1 MRRVL
6 AIAAFAALLLV
17 PTLAQAQYPWGGY
30 YGSAYYGRTYGL
42 GVSAP
47 RTFVSPPYF
56 SLYPPV
62 YYSHEIVRR
71 PMGMGPLAYTGL
83 GSQFSAPVSAPA
95 AAPAPVVQADPK
107 PLMIVNP
114 FVKQKKVAAVKKAQA
129 QPAEVKKA
137 E

>member
-6 AIAAFAALLLV
+6 AVAAFAALV
-17 PTLAQAQYPWGGY
+17 VFPTLAQAQYPWWGL
-30 YGSAYYGRTYGL
+30 YGSNYYPRTYGL

-71 PMGMGPLAYTGL
+71 PMGLGPIAYTGL
-83 GSQFSAPVSAPA
+83 GAPVMAPASAPV
-95 AAPAPVVQADPK
+95 AAPMPAVQAAPK
-107 PLMIVNP
+107 PQMIINP
-114 FVKQKKVAAVKKAQA
+114 FVKQKKQAAI
-129 QPAEVKKA
+129 KKA
-137 E
+137 EAKPAEEKKAE